1 MVVTAHLKH
10 FNTSWAEAKTVL
22 LEGTESENSALF
34 YVHRSERL
42 KKVRRRFVRGVLYT
56 EGRRTLSF
64 KCFMVLFFMTS
75 RKQAS
80 LFAEVLVANELA
92 G

>member
-56 EGRRTLSF
+56 EGGEELCRLNVLWSF
-64 KCFMVLFFMTS
+64 
-75 RKQAS
+75 S
-80 LFAEVLVANELA
+80 L
-92 G
+92 

>member
-56 EGRRTLSF
+56 EGEKNS
-64 KCFMVLFFMTS
+64 VI
-75 RKQAS
+75 
-80 LFAEVLVANELA
+80 
-92 G
+92 

>member
-22 LEGTESENSALF
+22 LEGTELENSTLF

-56 EGRRTLSF
+56 EGEKNS
-64 KCFMVLFFMTS
+64 V
-75 RKQAS
+75 
-80 LFAEVLVANELA
+80 V
-92 G
+92 